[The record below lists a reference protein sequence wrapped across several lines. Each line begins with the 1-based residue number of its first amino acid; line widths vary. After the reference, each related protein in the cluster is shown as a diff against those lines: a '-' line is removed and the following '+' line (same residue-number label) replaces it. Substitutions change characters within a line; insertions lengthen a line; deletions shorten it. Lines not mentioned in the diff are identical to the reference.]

1 MSALLWI
8 AGLAGLGLVA
18 VAAVGV
24 VVLLRRRPKGERA
37 ALSRPLTVD
46 PDKVA
51 RDEDRK
57 NQQMLLSALAKR
69 IAVQHTASGVWSPRG
84 TNPVT
89 RRNVLEFEGWRPP
102 MEDGKRRRRRSTPDA
117 QIEGEEWPYIVR
129 VDLAALSPSQA
140 VRVAETCLEHAR
152 TVAHGRFRLVPERV
166 GNSVWESLVAWAQAE
181 GVSTAAGDHAL
192 DVGASERPV

>member
-1 MSALLWI
+1 M
-8 AGLAGLGLVA
+8 AGLAGLGFVG
-18 VAAVGV
+18 VAAVGL
-24 VVLLRRRPKGERA
+24 VVLLRRRPKGEGA
-37 ALSRPLTVD
+37 PLTRPLTVD

-57 NQQMLLSALAKR
+57 NQQILLSTLAKR

-102 MEDGKRRRRRSTPDA
+102 MENGKRRRRRSTPDA

-140 VRVAETCLEHAR
+140 LRVAQTCLEHAR

-166 GNSVWESLVAWAQAE
+166 GNSTWEDLVAWAQAE
-181 GVSTAAGDHAL
+181 GVSAAEGEHAL